1 VQTYSAQYD
10 PISKRWPDNLER
22 FDSDQTLAIVFGGS
36 QYLDNSLDAW
46 PALRQ
51 ALPEA
56 VIVGCSSSGEILDDQ
71 VYDDTLTAMV
81 VRLERTR
88 VKRVETLVAAADES
102 RHAGRLL
109 GEGLNEPDLKGVF
122 VLSDGL
128 RVNGSELAAGF
139 NSVLPA
145 NVPVTGG
152 LAGDGSRF
160 LRTWVLLDGKPQS
173 GGVTAVGFY
182 GEGLTF
188 RHGCKGGWDKFGIE
202 RIVTKSVGSVVYELD
217 GRPALALYKEY
228 LGDRAKGLPATGLLF
243 PLAIRLAEDP
253 EKVLV
258 RTILSVDE
266 EAQSLSFAGDVPQ
279 GAYAQ
284 LMKANFD
291 RLVDGAAGAAEG
303 LAGGI
308 SSARDLGAL
317 AIAISCV
324 GRRLVLGERSEE
336 ELVATMAAMPK
347 GTRQIGFYSYGEI
360 SPHMSG
366 GSCELHNQT
375 MTLTLLAEA
384 AGPAQM
390 DEVGNA

>member
-1 VQTYSAQYD
+1 MQTLSFQYD
-10 PISKRWPDNLER
+10 AQNGWPSSAAALNSK
-22 FDSDQTLAIVFGGS
+22 STLAIVFGGS
-36 QYLDNSLDAW
+36 CYLDTCLEAW
-46 PALRQ
+46 PALRELLPD
-51 ALPEA
+51 AL
-56 VIVGCSSSGEILDDQ
+56 IVGCSSSGEILDDQ
-71 VYDDTLTAMV
+71 IYDNTLTAMV
-81 VRLERTR
+81 VRFDKAKVRQVQTS
-88 VKRVETLVAAADES
+88 VTGADES
-102 RHAGRLL
+102 RQAGRFLA
-109 GEGLNEPDLKGVF
+109 EGLAKQPGLKGVF

-128 RVNGSELAAGF
+128 FVNGTELSAGF

-145 NVPVTGG
+145 GVAVTGG

-160 LRTWVLLDGKPQS
+160 QRTWVLLDGKPRRRC
-173 GGVTAVGFY
+173 VTAVGFY
-182 GEGLTF
+182 GEDLQF
-188 RHGCKGGWDKFGIE
+188 LHGCKGGWDKFGIE
-202 RIVTKSVGSVVYELD
+202 RVVTKSSGAVVYELD

-228 LGDRAKGLPATGLLF
+228 LGERAKGLPATGLLF
-243 PLAIRLAEDP
+243 PLAIRLPDDP

-291 RLVDGAAGAAEG
+291 RLVDGAAVAAEG
-303 LAGGI
+303 IAA
-308 SSARDLGAL
+308 SMAASKDVHAL

-336 ELVATMAAMPK
+336 ELVATMSVLPK

-360 SPHMSG
+360 SPYMSG

-375 MTLTLLAEA
+375 MTLTLLAEV
-384 AGPAQM
+384 AGHA
-390 DEVGNA
+390 